1 MRAQRAVGVQNDIKP
16 VPCLPYDGVKER
28 VEQAE
33 EIFRDI
39 FEFDDIVLIKD
50 QNKSAII
57 QALE

>member
-1 MRAQRAVGVQNDIKP
+1 MQNDVKP